1 MVSKSFVALVIF
13 INAVPYK
20 GPEAPPTFEIKA
32 MDRTLNVSVIVV
44 GTFCQTQFCIQPYHE
59 PCCYRDPHHQSACLI
74 HLNSLFFFNNF

>member
-44 GTFCQTQFCIQPYHE
+44 GTFLSNAILY
-59 PCCYRDPHHQSACLI
+59 SAIPRAML
-74 HLNSLFFFNNF
+74 LP